1 MSGSIGHRTPSC
13 WGAAGSCHVRGRM
26 GLVIPRQTAAAS
38 TAVLVALLVAAC
50 SSAGPAATPKPGTQ
64 SASPSL
70 VAASTPTSASPDLT
84 PVPGGS
90 TAATPAAASAPTQTD
105 TDWGRIW
112 DGLPAWFPVP
122 PDAVPTETG
131 EEGAV
136 SASLAAGGSA
146 QSVAAFMETGLTGAG
161 FEVEGLNGP
170 AEDGSFV
177 LDATGPD
184 PKCKV
189 EARVRPLSGTTNLVV
204 LYGAGCPFN

>member
-1 MSGSIGHRTPSC
+1 
-13 WGAAGSCHVRGRM
+13 
-26 GLVIPRQTAAAS
+26 VIPRRTAAAC
-38 TAVLVALLVAAC
+38 TAVLVGVLLAAC
-50 SSAGPAATPKPGTQ
+50 NAAGPVTPRATSSPAVATP
-64 SASPSL
+64 SAVASSTSL
-70 VAASTPTSASPDLT
+70 ASTPSPSPDLT

-112 DGLPAWFPVP
+112 DTLPAWFPVP

-146 QSVAAFMETGLTGAG
+146 RSVAAFMQTGLTGAG
-161 FEVEGLNGP
+161 FSVEGVNGA

-184 PKCKV
+184 PNCKV

>member
-1 MSGSIGHRTPSC
+1 VTPLRYASG
-13 WGAAGSCHVRGRM
+13 
-26 GLVIPRQTAAAS
+26 S
-38 TAVLVALLVAAC
+38 TAVLRTGLLLAAALLAGCNA
-50 SSAGPAATPKPGTQ
+50 AGPTAPIPSPSTPV
-64 SASPSL
+64 ASP
-70 VAASTPTSASPDLT
+70 ATSSPSPDLT

-90 TAATPAAASAPTQTD
+90 TAATPGPASQTTQTD

-112 DGLPAWFPVP
+112 DALPAWFPVP

-146 QSVAAFMETGLTGAG
+146 QSIASFMQSGLTGAG
-161 FEVEGLNGP
+161 FTFDGINGP

-177 LDATGPD
+177 LDAVGPD

-189 EARVRPLSGTTNLVV
+189 EVRVRPLSGTTNLVV
-204 LYGAGCPFN
+204 LYGAACPFD